1 LSCSHLFVFPSER
14 NFAILRCATLFL
26 GCVPLRTRPS
36 KKLAHKSS
44 EKLAHKSTTKKFKR
58 YKNKTKGEIMAIRN
72 VVQVGDEVL
81 RKRCFEVETFDES
94 LHTLLDDMK
103 DTVKKE
109 QGAGLAAP
117 QVGVLRR
124 VVVVDVEEGYFEL
137 INPVILSQ
145 KGEQTGWEGCLS
157 VKGKSGG
164 VSRPMKVK
172 IRFQDRNGET
182 YLLQAKGFFAR
193 AICHELDH
201 LDGVLYIDKATH
213 IEKA

>member
-1 LSCSHLFVFPSER
+1 
-14 NFAILRCATLFL
+14 
-26 GCVPLRTRPS
+26 
-36 KKLAHKSS
+36 
-44 EKLAHKSTTKKFKR
+44 
-58 YKNKTKGEIMAIRN
+58 MAIRN

-81 RKRCFEVETFDES
+81 RQKCFEVEKFDES

-103 DTVKKE
+103 ETVKKE

-137 INPVILSQ
+137 VNPVLISQ
-145 KGEQTGWEGCLS
+145 KGEQSGWEGCLS
-157 VKGKSGG
+157 VKGKSGI

-172 IRFQDRNGET
+172 IRFQDRNGEK

>member
-1 LSCSHLFVFPSER
+1 
-14 NFAILRCATLFL
+14 
-26 GCVPLRTRPS
+26 
-36 KKLAHKSS
+36 
-44 EKLAHKSTTKKFKR
+44 
-58 YKNKTKGEIMAIRN
+58 MAIRS
-72 VVQVGDEVL
+72 VVQVGDDVL
-81 RKRCFEVETFDES
+81 RQKCFPVEEFDEK
-94 LHTLLDDMK
+94 LFKLLDDMK

-124 VVVVDVEEGYFEL
+124 VVVVDVEEGYFEF
-137 INPVILSQ
+137 INPVITAQ

-157 VKGKSGG
+157 VRGKSGI

-172 IRFQDRNGET
+172 LSYQDRTGEKKT
-182 YLLQAKGFFAR
+182 LQAKGFFAR

-213 IEKA
+213 IEKN

>member
-1 LSCSHLFVFPSER
+1 
-14 NFAILRCATLFL
+14 
-26 GCVPLRTRPS
+26 
-36 KKLAHKSS
+36 
-44 EKLAHKSTTKKFKR
+44 
-58 YKNKTKGEIMAIRN
+58 MAIRN
-72 VVQVGDEVL
+72 VVQEVDEVL
-81 RKRCFEVETFDES
+81 RQKCFPVEEFDEK
-94 LHTLLDDMK
+94 LWALLNDMK

-124 VVVVDVEEGYFEL
+124 LAVVDVEEGYFEL
-137 INPVILSQ
+137 INPVIVQQ

-157 VKGKSGG
+157 VRGKSGV
-164 VSRPMKVK
+164 VSRPMKVTVTY
-172 IRFQDRNGET
+172 QDRNGEKQ
-182 YLLQAKGFFAR
+182 LIKAKGFFAR